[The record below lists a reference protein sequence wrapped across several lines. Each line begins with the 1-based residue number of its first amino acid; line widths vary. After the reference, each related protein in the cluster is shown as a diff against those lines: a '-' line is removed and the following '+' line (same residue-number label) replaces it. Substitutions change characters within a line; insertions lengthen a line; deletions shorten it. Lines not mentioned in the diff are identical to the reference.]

1 MQLYAWQ
8 YAVALLIFLV
18 IDAVWLSTAGRMIYV
33 SEMGSLLRDKPD
45 FVIAFGF
52 YLIFIAGLVG
62 FVIYPAHM
70 VGSLPQAVMMGAFF
84 GLVTYATYD
93 LTNLATLKGFTPL
106 IAIVDL
112 VWGAVLSASVSGL
125 TILALRALKVG

>member
-18 IDAVWLSTAGRMIYV
+18 IDGIWLSTAGRTIYA

-62 FVIYPAHM
+62 FVIHPAHM
-70 VGSLPQAVMMGAFF
+70 AASLPQAVMMGAFF

-93 LTNLATLKGFTPL
+93 LTNLATVKGFTPL

-112 VWGAVLSASVSGL
+112 VWGTVLSASVSGL
-125 TILALRALKVG
+125 TLLALRMLKVG

>member
-1 MQLYAWQ
+1 MQIYAWQ
-8 YAVALLIFLV
+8 YVVALLIFLV
-18 IDAVWLSTAGRMIYV
+18 IDVGWLSTAGRTIYV

-45 FVIAFGF
+45 LVIAFGF

-62 FVIYPAHM
+62 FVIHPAY
-70 VGSLPQAVMMGAFF
+70 VAGSLPQAVMMGAFF

-106 IAIVDL
+106 IAIVDM
-112 VWGAVLSASVSGL
+112 VWGTVLSASVSGL
-125 TILALRALKVG
+125 TIVALRVLKVG